1 VKPPRFAYA
10 APTTI
15 DDVLDVLRMERE
27 DTTLLAGGQSLMPML
42 NMRMA
47 APRVLVDLNGVAELG
62 RIDADGDRVRVGAM
76 VRQRTL
82 ETDARIAQRV
92 PLLAEATTHIAHVPI
107 RTRGTIGG
115 SLAHADPSAELPAAI
130 SALDGRL
137 HLRGP
142 DGDRVVAA
150 NEFFL
155 GPLTTAVQPGELLVA
170 IDVEPPLAG
179 SGWAFLEVARTHGA
193 FALAGVAAVVHV
205 DAGGTILHAALAMCG
220 VGGAPYA
227 ATWLADMAT
236 GERPDE
242 ALFEQVAQRVHEEI
256 SPYDDGHATADYRRR
271 VAVVLTQRALLA
283 AAARSN
289 GGGPS

>member
-10 APTTI
+10 APTTV
-15 DDVLDVLRMERE
+15 DEVLDALRM
-27 DTTLLAGGQSLMPML
+27 DPDGTSVLAGGQSLVPML

-47 APRVLVDLNGVAELG
+47 APQVVVDLNGVSELAE
-62 RIDADGDRVRVGAM
+62 IDAEGERVRIGAM
-76 VRQRTL
+76 VRQRTI
-82 ETDARIAQRV
+82 ETDPRIARRV
-92 PLLAEATTHIAHVPI
+92 PLLTEATTHIAHVPI
-107 RTRGTIGG
+107 RTRGTVGG

-150 NEFFL
+150 REFFL
-155 GPLTTAVQPGELLVA
+155 GPLTTAVQAGELLVA
-170 IDVEPPLAG
+170 IDLEPPPAG
-179 SGWAFLEVARTHGA
+179 SGCAFLEVARTHGA
-193 FALAGVAAVVHV
+193 FALAGVAAVVHIGS
-205 DAGGTILHAALAMCG
+205 DGMIDHAALALCG

-227 ATWLADMAT
+227 ATWIGDMAN

-242 ALFEQVAQRVHEEI
+242 ALFDQVARRVHDEI
-256 SPYDDGHATADYRRR
+256 SPYDDGHATASYRRR